1 MAQPPDDP
9 MGGGDRTI
17 LRPGGTGARRPAAPA
32 PAPAS
37 MSAPPPPLP
46 TLGPAPAR
54 GAAPVLPSRTAAAV
68 GIGEF
73 LSSGKN
79 PLLQTATPL
88 LVLAQRLR
96 GTVAVPDV
104 GGLRNQ
110 VIEEIRNFENRARS
124 AGASAE
130 DVLAARYALCSALDE
145 AVLNT
150 PWGAQSEWAAQT
162 MLVVFHR
169 EAFGG
174 EKFFLILERL
184 MADPP
189 RYIDLMEL
197 MYACI
202 VLGFEGRYRLDE
214 RGAARLADVQRDLY
228 QRIQMQRG
236 AVPGDLSPRW
246 QGLTDRRNRVARFV
260 PLWIVALG
268 ALAILVVTFVFL
280 YARLGSNSE
289 PVMSALSRIGL
300 EPMYA
305 TSTAP
310 AAGPRLKA
318 LLAPQELSGELRV
331 DERADR
337 TIVTLPEADMFASG
351 SAAVNPR
358 YAALLN
364 AIGQALNRV
373 PGRVT
378 VVGHT
383 DNQPLTSLRF
393 ANNNELSRARALAVV
408 ALLGGAMNGTGRLEA
423 VGRGSDEPRYTPP
436 DLPQNRARNRRVEI
450 VQRAGL

>member
-32 PAPAS
+32 PTPAPVA
-37 MSAPPPPLP
+37 APPQLP
-46 TLGPAPAR
+46 SLGPAPAR
-54 GAAPVLPSRTAAAV
+54 GAAPVLPSRTAPAV
-68 GIGEF
+68 NIGEF
-73 LSSGKN
+73 LSSGNN

-110 VIEEIRNFENRARS
+110 VIEEIRNFENRARG

-130 DVLAARYALCSALDE
+130 DVLAARYALCSAVDE

-150 PWGAQSEWAAQT
+150 PWGAQSEWAGQT

-236 AVPGDLSPRW
+236 AVPADLSPHW

-268 ALAILVVTFVFL
+268 ALAILVVTFVFF

-289 PVMSALSRIGL
+289 PVMSSLSRIGL

-305 TSTAP
+305 KNAAP
-310 AAGPRLKA
+310 ATGPRLKA
-318 LLAPQELSGELRV
+318 LLAPQELSGDLRV

-351 SAAVNPR
+351 SAMVNPR

-383 DNQPLTSLRF
+383 DNQALNSLRF

-408 ALLGGAMNGTGRLEA
+408 ALLGSAMNGTGRLEA

>member
-32 PAPAS
+32 PTPAPVS
-37 MSAPPPPLP
+37 TPPPLP

-54 GAAPVLPSRTAAAV
+54 GAAPVLPSRTPATV
-68 GIGEF
+68 NIGEF
-73 LSSGKN
+73 LSSGNN

-110 VIEEIRNFENRARS
+110 VIEEIRNFENRARG

-150 PWGAQSEWAAQT
+150 PWGAQSEWAGQT

-236 AVPGDLSPRW
+236 AVPADLSPRW

-260 PLWIVALG
+260 PVWIVALG

-280 YARLGSNSE
+280 YARLGSHSE
-289 PVMSALSRIGL
+289 PVMSSLSRIGL

-305 TSTAP
+305 KNAGPS
-310 AAGPRLKA
+310 AGPRLKA

-331 DERADR
+331 DEQADR

-351 SAAVNPR
+351 SATVNPR

-373 PGRVT
+373 QGRVT

-383 DNQPLTSLRF
+383 DNQALTSLRF

-408 ALLGGAMNGTGRLEA
+408 TLLGGAMNGTGRLEA